1 MKKSLLI
8 IFILSFNSILF
19 SQNVIGEIDDIE
31 ILGDDD
37 YYEIIFKT
45 KEEGYTSFYIENNSS
60 SNGYDI
66 LKKYIFQLFKSK
78 EKDGYLL
85 QFVEDSVLLKYK
97 DNKVELEVWRG
108 HDGDT
113 RINSKLYTLKEY
125 LLLFG
130 LSQTKNS
137 F

>member
-1 MKKSLLI
+1 MKKSLLT
-8 IFILSFNSILF
+8 IFLLSISSVLF
-19 SQNVIGEIDDIE
+19 SQKVIGEIDGIQ

-45 KEEGYTSFYIENNSS
+45 PEEAYSSFYIENNSS
-60 SNGYDI
+60 PNGYDV

-78 EKDGYLL
+78 VKEGYLL
-85 QFVEDSVLLKYK
+85 QFIEDSVLLKYK
-97 DNKVELEVWRG
+97 DNKVELEVWKEN
-108 HDGDT
+108 DGDI
-113 RINSKLYTLKEY
+113 RINSKAYTLKDY

-130 LSQTKNS
+130 LSPTKNS

>member
-1 MKKSLLI
+1 MKKSLFI
-8 IFILSFNSILF
+8 IFLLSINSVLF
-19 SQNVIGEIDDIE
+19 SQKVIGEIDGIQ

-45 KEEGYTSFYIENNSS
+45 PEEDYLSFYIENSS
-60 SNGYDI
+60 SLDGYDI
-66 LKKYIFQLFKSK
+66 FKKYIFQLFKSK

-113 RINSKLYTLKEY
+113 RINSKAYTLKDY

-130 LSQTKNS
+130 LSPTKNS

>member
-1 MKKSLLI
+1 MTVEVTHI
-8 IFILSFNSILF
+8 
-19 SQNVIGEIDDIE
+19 V

-45 KEEGYTSFYIENNSS
+45 PEEDYSSFYIENSS
-60 SNGYDI
+60 SLDGYDI
-66 LKKYIFQLFKSK
+66 LKKYIYQLFKSK
-78 EKDGYLL
+78 VKDGYLL

-97 DNKVELEVWRG
+97 DNKVEIEVWRE
-108 HDGDT
+108 HYGDI
-113 RINSKLYTLKEY
+113 RINSKAYTLKEY

>member
-8 IFILSFNSILF
+8 IFLISINSVLF
-19 SQNVIGEIDDIE
+19 SQKVISEIDGIQ

-45 KEEGYTSFYIENNSS
+45 AEEGYTSFYIENNSS

-85 QFVEDSVLLKYK
+85 QFVEDSVLLKYN
-97 DNKVELEVWRG
+97 DNKVKLEVWRE
-108 HDGDT
+108 HYGDA
-113 RINSKLYTLKEY
+113 RISSKAYTLKEY

-130 LSQTKNS
+130 LSPTKNS

>member
-8 IFILSFNSILF
+8 IFLLSFNSVLF
-19 SQNVIGEIDDIE
+19 SQKVIGEIEGIQV
-31 ILGDDD
+31 LGDED
-37 YYEIIFKT
+37 YYEIIFKNA
-45 KEEGYTSFYIENNSS
+45 EEGYSSFYIENNSS

-66 LKKYIFQLFKSK
+66 LKNYIFQLFKSK

-108 HDGDT
+108 HDGDA
-113 RINSKLYTLKEY
+113 RINSKAYTLKEY

-130 LSQTKNS
+130 LSPTKNS

>member
-8 IFILSFNSILF
+8 IFLLSFNSILF
-19 SQNVIGEIDDIE
+19 SQKVIGEIDGIQ
-31 ILGDDD
+31 ILGNDN

-45 KEEGYTSFYIENNSS
+45 PEEGYSSFYIENNSS

-85 QFVEDSVLLKYK
+85 QFVEDSVLLKYN
-97 DNKVELEVWRG
+97 DNKVELEIWRE
-108 HDGDT
+108 HDGDI
-113 RINSKLYTLKEY
+113 RINSKAYTLKDY

-130 LSQTKNS
+130 LSPTKNS